1 MNIKENKQILLI
13 SPRGFCAGV
22 TRAIDTVVEVLE
34 KFGPPVYVK
43 HEIVHNKHVIDDLKA
58 KGAIFIED
66 INDAP
71 IDKPLVFSAHG
82 VAKNIL
88 DTAKQMN
95 KYVVD
100 ATCPL
105 VTKVHVQAIKFYN
118 LNYKIILIGHKNHPE
133 VEGTL
138 GQLPAGGIVLIENL
152 DDIQNLKFEN
162 EDKLAYVTQT
172 TLSVDDTKEIIDA
185 LKKKFPH
192 IKSSPKEDICYATTN
207 RQNAIKDYAHECDS
221 FIVVGSKNSSNSN
234 RLVEVAKK
242 SGCNLSVLLENASNL
257 NIDNYKNH
265 QTIGLSSGASVPD
278 ILVQDVIS
286 KFREAFEINVKEVG
300 AGEENISFKL
310 PRGCLL
316 YTSPSPRD

>member
-43 HEIVHNKHVIDDLKA
+43 HEIVHNKHVINDLKA

-118 LNYKIILIGHKNHPE
+118 LDYKIILIGHKNHPE

-138 GQLPAGGIVLIENL
+138 GQLPAGAIVLIENL

-242 SGCNLSVLLENASNL
+242 SGCDLSVLLENASNL

-310 PRGCLL
+310 PRGI
-316 YTSPSPRD
+316 

>member
-22 TRAIDTVVEVLE
+22 TRAIDTVLEVLE

-138 GQLPAGGIVLIENL
+138 GQLPEGAIVLIENL

-185 LKKKFPH
+185 LKKKFPQ

-242 SGCNLSVLLENASNL
+242 SGCDLSVLLENASNL

-310 PRGCLL
+310 PRGI
-316 YTSPSPRD
+316 

>member
-105 VTKVHVQAIKFYN
+105 VTKVHVQAIKFFN

-138 GQLPAGGIVLIENL
+138 GQLPAGAIVLIENL

-242 SGCNLSVLLENASNL
+242 SGCDLSVLLENANNL

-310 PRGCLL
+310 PRGI
-316 YTSPSPRD
+316 

>member
-66 INDAP
+66 INDPP

-138 GQLPAGGIVLIENL
+138 GQLPAGAIVLIENL

-242 SGCNLSVLLENASNL
+242 SGCDLSVLLENASNL

-310 PRGCLL
+310 PRGI
-316 YTSPSPRD
+316 

>member
-22 TRAIDTVVEVLE
+22 TRAIDTVVEILE

-118 LNYKIILIGHKNHPE
+118 LDYKIILIGHKNHPE

-286 KFREAFEINVKEVG
+286 KFREAFEINVREVG

-310 PRGCLL
+310 PRGI
-316 YTSPSPRD
+316 

>member
-118 LNYKIILIGHKNHPE
+118 LDYKIILIGHKNHPE

-242 SGCNLSVLLENASNL
+242 SGCDLSVLLENANKL

-310 PRGCLL
+310 PRGI
-316 YTSPSPRD
+316 

>member
-118 LNYKIILIGHKNHPE
+118 LDYKIILIGHKNHPE

-138 GQLPAGGIVLIENL
+138 GQLPTGGIVLIENL
-152 DDIQNLKFEN
+152 DDIENLKFEN

-242 SGCNLSVLLENASNL
+242 SGCDLSVLLENASNL

-310 PRGCLL
+310 PRGI
-316 YTSPSPRD
+316 

>member
-22 TRAIDTVVEVLE
+22 TRAIDTVVEILE

-118 LNYKIILIGHKNHPE
+118 VDYKIILIGHKNHPE

-242 SGCNLSVLLENASNL
+242 SGCDLSVLLENASNL

-310 PRGCLL
+310 PRGI
-316 YTSPSPRD
+316 

>member
-1 MNIKENKQILLI
+1 MNIKKNKQILLI

-118 LNYKIILIGHKNHPE
+118 LDYKIILIGHKNHPE

-138 GQLPAGGIVLIENL
+138 GQLPSGGIVLIENL

-185 LKKKFPH
+185 LKKKFPQ

-242 SGCNLSVLLENASNL
+242 SGCDLSVLLENAINL
-257 NIDNYKNH
+257 NTDNYKNH

-310 PRGCLL
+310 PRGI
-316 YTSPSPRD
+316 

>member
-118 LNYKIILIGHKNHPE
+118 LDYKIILIGHKNHPE

-138 GQLPAGGIVLIENL
+138 GQLPAGAIVLIENL

-172 TLSVDDTKEIIDA
+172 TLSVDDTKEIIGA

-242 SGCNLSVLLENASNL
+242 SGCDLSVLLENASNL

-310 PRGCLL
+310 PRGI
-316 YTSPSPRD
+316 

>member
-1 MNIKENKQILLI
+1 MNIKKNKQILLI

-138 GQLPAGGIVLIENL
+138 GQLPAGGIVLIEKL

-207 RQNAIKDYAHECDS
+207 RQNAIKDYANECDA

-242 SGCNLSVLLENASNL
+242 SGCDLSVLLENASNL

-310 PRGCLL
+310 PRGI
-316 YTSPSPRD
+316 

>member
-242 SGCNLSVLLENASNL
+242 SGCDLSVLLENASNL

-286 KFREAFEINVKEVG
+286 KFREVFEINVKEVG

-310 PRGCLL
+310 PRGI
-316 YTSPSPRD
+316 

>member
-1 MNIKENKQILLI
+1 MNIKKNKEILLI

-22 TRAIDTVVEVLE
+22 TRAIDTVVEVLA

-118 LNYKIILIGHKNHPE
+118 LDYKIILIGHKNHPE

-152 DDIQNLKFEN
+152 DDIQNLNFEN

-172 TLSVDDTKEIIDA
+172 TLSVDDTEEIIDA

-242 SGCNLSVLLENASNL
+242 SGCDLSVLLENASNL

-310 PRGCLL
+310 PRGI
-316 YTSPSPRD
+316 

>member
-1 MNIKENKQILLI
+1 MNIKKNKEILLI

-22 TRAIDTVVEVLE
+22 TRAIDTVVEVLA

-118 LNYKIILIGHKNHPE
+118 LDYKIILIGHKNHPE

-138 GQLPAGGIVLIENL
+138 GQLPAGGIMLIENL

-242 SGCNLSVLLENASNL
+242 SGCDLSVLLENASNL

-310 PRGCLL
+310 PRGI
-316 YTSPSPRD
+316 

>member
-118 LNYKIILIGHKNHPE
+118 LDYKIILIGHKNHPE

-162 EDKLAYVTQT
+162 EDKLAYETQT

-207 RQNAIKDYAHECDS
+207 RQNAIKEYAHECDS

-242 SGCNLSVLLENASNL
+242 SGCDLSVLLENASNL

-310 PRGCLL
+310 PRGI
-316 YTSPSPRD
+316 

>member
-1 MNIKENKQILLI
+1 MNIKKNKEILLI

-88 DTAKQMN
+88 DTAKHMN

-138 GQLPAGGIVLIENL
+138 GQLPAGAIVLIENL

-185 LKKKFPH
+185 LKKTFPH

-242 SGCNLSVLLENASNL
+242 SGCDLSVLLENASNL

-310 PRGCLL
+310 PRGI
-316 YTSPSPRD
+316 

>member
-88 DTAKQMN
+88 DTAKHMN

-138 GQLPAGGIVLIENL
+138 GQLPAGAIMLIENL

-242 SGCNLSVLLENASNL
+242 SGCDLSVLLENASNL

-300 AGEENISFKL
+300 AGEENISCKL
-310 PRGCLL
+310 PRGI
-316 YTSPSPRD
+316 

>member
-138 GQLPAGGIVLIENL
+138 GQLPTGAIVLIENL

-242 SGCNLSVLLENASNL
+242 SGCDLSVLLENASNL

-310 PRGCLL
+310 PRGI
-316 YTSPSPRD
+316 

>member
-152 DDIQNLKFEN
+152 DDIKNLKFEN

-242 SGCNLSVLLENASNL
+242 SGCDLSVLLENASNL

-310 PRGCLL
+310 PRGI
-316 YTSPSPRD
+316 

>member
-1 MNIKENKQILLI
+1 MNIKNNKEILLI

-22 TRAIDTVVEVLE
+22 TRAIDTVVEVLA

-118 LNYKIILIGHKNHPE
+118 LDYKIILIGHKNHPE

-152 DDIQNLKFEN
+152 DDIQNLKFES

-207 RQNAIKDYAHECDS
+207 RQNAIKEYAHECDS

-242 SGCNLSVLLENASNL
+242 SGCDLSVLLENASNL

-310 PRGCLL
+310 PRGI
-316 YTSPSPRD
+316 

>member
-22 TRAIDTVVEVLE
+22 TRAIDTVVEILE

-138 GQLPAGGIVLIENL
+138 GQLPAGAIVLIENL

-242 SGCNLSVLLENASNL
+242 SGCDLSVLLENASNL

-310 PRGCLL
+310 PRGI
-316 YTSPSPRD
+316 

>member
-22 TRAIDTVVEVLE
+22 TRAIDTVVEVLA

-118 LNYKIILIGHKNHPE
+118 LDYKIILIGHKNHPE

-138 GQLPAGGIVLIENL
+138 GQLPTGGIVLIENL

-172 TLSVDDTKEIIDA
+172 TLSVDDTKEIIDT

-310 PRGCLL
+310 PRGI
-316 YTSPSPRD
+316 

>member
-118 LNYKIILIGHKNHPE
+118 LDYKIILIGHKNHPE

-207 RQNAIKDYAHECDS
+207 RQNAIKEYAHECDS

-242 SGCNLSVLLENASNL
+242 SGCDLSVLLENASNL

-310 PRGCLL
+310 PRGI
-316 YTSPSPRD
+316 

>member
-138 GQLPAGGIVLIENL
+138 GQLPAGAIVLIENL
-152 DDIQNLKFEN
+152 DDIHNLKFEN
-162 EDKLAYVTQT
+162 EDKLAFVTQT

-242 SGCNLSVLLENASNL
+242 SGCGLSVLLENASNL

-286 KFREAFEINVKEVG
+286 KFREAFEINVKEVS

-310 PRGCLL
+310 PRGI
-316 YTSPSPRD
+316 

>member
-1 MNIKENKQILLI
+1 MNRKKNKEILLI

-58 KGAIFIED
+58 KGAVFIED

-138 GQLPAGGIVLIENL
+138 GQLPAGAIVLIENL

-242 SGCNLSVLLENASNL
+242 SGCDLSVLLENASNL

-310 PRGCLL
+310 PRGI
-316 YTSPSPRD
+316 